1 MADEDNILHPRHV
14 HTPLWRHKLTNI
26 THRLEDSPPV
36 IVEGRLTRMVG
47 LTLEAVGCQAA
58 IGSRCLVESIHDE
71 PIEAEVVGF
80 AGEHIYLMPTGDMR
94 GIRPNAR
101 VIPTGRVYAAEVG
114 EDLLGR
120 VLDGSGKPLDGKG
133 PLRTHE
139 RVPLNGRPVNPL
151 AKAPIKNLSMWASEP
166 SMRCLP

>member
-1 MADEDNILHPRHV
+1 
-14 HTPLWRHKLTNI
+14 
-26 THRLEDSPPV
+26 
-36 IVEGRLTRMVG
+36 
-47 LTLEAVGCQAA
+47 
-58 IGSRCLVESIHDE
+58 
-71 PIEAEVVGF
+71 
-80 AGEHIYLMPTGDMR
+80 MPTGDMR

-139 RVPLNGRPVNPL
+139 RMPLNGRPINPL
-151 AKAPIKNLSMWASEP
+151 ARAPIKEPLDVGVRSIRSSVAVNAWGWWRAAGWARVSC
-166 SMRCLP
+166 SA